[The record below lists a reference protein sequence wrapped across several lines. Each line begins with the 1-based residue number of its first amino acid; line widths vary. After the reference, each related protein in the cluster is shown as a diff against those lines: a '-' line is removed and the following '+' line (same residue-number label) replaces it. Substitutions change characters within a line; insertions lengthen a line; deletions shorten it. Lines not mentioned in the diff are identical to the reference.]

1 VAWLPARRG
10 PLGRPAR
17 PVAPGAPTVTI
28 ARMPNA
34 ELSRKMWRTLEPY
47 HGLIYFTPH
56 AEAAYA
62 ALGIHGRD
70 GYFASRSAP
79 LGAVGPEVV
88 IATFFNFHPP
98 LIHHAIPAAWE
109 KASPEQILAARL
121 SAADAALR
129 EVLGD
134 AVDGDD
140 VIEAATLAETAAR
153 ACAPAG
159 RPLYAGHAQLPWP
172 DDPHLVLWHAITL
185 LREFRGDGHIAA
197 LVTADLD
204 PCEALITHAGASDS
218 GIGYEVLQR
227 SRAWPEEDWQAA
239 QERLAARGLFD
250 GARLTDAGNALRAR
264 IEEQTDEA
272 ALAPWETLSGDDAT
286 RLRALVRPW
295 SRAISESG
303 VFGLR

>member
-1 VAWLPARRG
+1 
-10 PLGRPAR
+10 
-17 PVAPGAPTVTI
+17 
-28 ARMPNA
+28 MPNA
-34 ELSRKMWRTLEPY
+34 DLARKMWRTLEPY

-56 AEAAYA
+56 AETAYA
-62 ALGIHGRD
+62 ALGIQGRD

-98 LIHHAIPAAWE
+98 LIYHAIPAAWE
-109 KASPEQILAARL
+109 KASPEEILAARL

-153 ACAPAG
+153 ACTPAG

-218 GIGYEVLQR
+218 GIASDVLQR

-239 QERLAARGLFD
+239 KERLTARGLFD

-272 ALAPWETLSGDDAT
+272 ALAPWETLSEDDAT

>member
-1 VAWLPARRG
+1 
-10 PLGRPAR
+10 
-17 PVAPGAPTVTI
+17 
-28 ARMPNA
+28 MPDPDLA
-34 ELSRKMWRTLEPY
+34 RKMWRTLEPY
-47 HGLIYFTPH
+47 HGLIYFTPY

-62 ALGIHGRD
+62 ELGIMGRD
-70 GYFASRSAP
+70 GYFASRAAP

-109 KASPEQILAARL
+109 KASPAEILAARL

-129 EVLGD
+129 DVLGD

-153 ACAPAG
+153 ACSSAG

-172 DDPHLVLWHAITL
+172 DEPHLALWHATTL

-197 LVTADLD
+197 LVAADLD
-204 PCEALITHAGASDS
+204 PCEALITHAGADDS
-218 GIGYEVLQR
+218 PISYDALQR
-227 SRAWPEEDWQAA
+227 SRAWPDAEWTAA
-239 QERLAARGLFD
+239 QARLIARGLFD
-250 GARLTDAGNALRAR
+250 GARLTDEGNALRAE
-264 IEEQTDEA
+264 IEEDTDRA
-272 ALAPWETLSGDDAT
+272 AAAPWEVLSAEDAT

-295 SRAISESG
+295 SRSISESG

>member
-1 VAWLPARRG
+1 
-10 PLGRPAR
+10 
-17 PVAPGAPTVTI
+17 
-28 ARMPNA
+28 MPDPQLA
-34 ELSRKMWRTLEPY
+34 RKMWRTLEPY

-56 AEAAYA
+56 AAAAYA
-62 ALGIHGRD
+62 KLGIEGRD

-88 IATFFNFHPP
+88 IATFFNYHPP

-109 KASPEQILAARL
+109 KASPAEILAARL
-121 SAADAALR
+121 SAADAALS

-153 ACAPAG
+153 ACTVVG

-172 DDPHLVLWHAITL
+172 DEPHLALWHAITL

-204 PCEALITHAGASDS
+204 ACEALITHAGAADS
-218 GIGYEVLQR
+218 AIGYEVLQR
-227 SRAWPEEDWQAA
+227 SRAWPEEDWNAA
-239 QERLAARGLFD
+239 KARLSARGLFD
-250 GARLTDAGNALRAR
+250 GAGLTDAGNALRTR
-264 IEEQTDEA
+264 IEEQTDQLA
-272 ALAPWETLSGDDAT
+272 MAPWEALSEEDAT